1 MSYTIKNL
9 EAFCIF
15 VQEQV
20 DAGSNVADA
29 IQMFRDAQPK
39 TPSEGEGVI
48 IVLNYGPKSHA
59 IFGADTKG
67 VKDGLMALNT
77 PGKKDVVSFNS
88 KLDFGAGWVITN
100 KTKLATVQDFLD
112 ENEIS
117 HTEIERDA
125 FVSGEAPSVESA
137 PSAPK
142 KKASK
147 TAKTSAPKAKVAS
160 KTAPKVAA
168 KKAKTSPVMEENPEE
183 EATDLQSMTLQQLKA
198 IAKEAGITTTGT
210 KDVLIQR
217 IEKHRTGETSSKTK
231 TSSKSK
237 SKAVEKKTKA
247 APKAKA
253 VADGPIKVV
262 ARKNG
267 NENFVEEETGLVFL
281 EAPVGSGGRKVKLAV
296 GVQNT
301 ESEEIGLASVFPLDE
316 DMIAICEERKWQYLT
331 DDMMEIIAKK
341 DADLHEQLTSLVQ
354 GSSTKN
360 DEEENEGSNEE
371 VEGSDEE

>member
-29 IQMFRDAQPK
+29 IQMFRDSQPK
-39 TPSEGEGVI
+39 IPSEGEGVI

-77 PGKKDVVSFNS
+77 PGKKDAVSFNS

-100 KTKLATVQDFLD
+100 KTKLGIIQEFLD

-125 FVSGEAPSVESA
+125 FVSGETPPAAPKKTVKVA
-137 PSAPK
+137 KTKSAPK
-142 KKASK
+142 KTKS
-147 TAKTSAPKAKVAS
+147 SV
-160 KTAPKVAA
+160 V
-168 KKAKTSPVMEENPEE
+168 EEE
-183 EATDLQSMTLQQLKA
+183 EASDLQSMTLQQLKA
-198 IAKEAGITTTGT
+198 IAKEAEITTTGT

-217 IEKHRTGETSSKTK
+217 IEKHRAGETK
-231 TSSKSK
+231 TSSK
-237 SKAVEKKTKA
+237 AKTKA
-247 APKAKA
+247 VGKKTPKAKA
-253 VADGPIKVV
+253 VADGPIKVI
-262 ARKNG
+262 ARKNDNG
-267 NENFVEEETGLVFL
+267 NFVEEETGLVFL
-281 EAPVGSGGRKVKLAV
+281 EAPVGSGGRKVKLAI
-296 GVQNT
+296 GVQNA
-301 ESEEIGLASVFPLDE
+301 ESEEIGLASVLPLDE

-341 DADLHEQLTSLVQ
+341 DADLHEQLASLTM
-354 GSSTKN
+354 GSTKN
-360 DEEENEGSNEE
+360 DEEENDES
-371 VEGSDEE
+371 EGSDE